1 MSKPK
6 YTYVSYDYTFLY
18 NHNDSW
24 GFFPTA
30 VKVAAKTIG
39 FDLVEAQPM
48 AEPSG
53 QFFYMDYIPINDSE
67 ATTATT
73 ATYKSR
79 QSGSTN
85 LNAWYDIYQFE
96 KIKKERQ
103 QNYFK
108 RMNFFKNLRQRRNGK
123 KV

>member
-6 YTYVSYDYTFLY
+6 YTYVSYNYSFLY
-18 NHNDSW
+18 DKNES
-24 GFFPTA
+24 FPKF
-30 VKVAAKTIG
+30 VQIAAKTIG

-53 QFFYMDYIPINDSE
+53 QLFYMDYFPIDDSQATA
-67 ATTATT
+67 ATTATH
-73 ATYKSR
+73 KSR

-85 LNAWYDIYQFE
+85 LNVWYDIYQFE
-96 KIKKERQ
+96 KIRKERR

-108 RMNFFKNLRQRRNGK
+108 RSNFFKNLRQRKNGK

>member
-18 NHNDSW
+18 NQNDGW
-24 GFFPTA
+24 GFLPTA
-30 VKVAAKTIG
+30 IKVAAKTIG
-39 FDLVEAQPM
+39 FDIVEATPP
-48 AEPSG
+48 EPPVG
-53 QFFYMDYIPINDSE
+53 QFFYMDYIPIDDSE
-67 ATTATT
+67 STTATT

>member
-6 YTYVSYDYTFLY
+6 YTYVSYNYNFLY
-18 NHNDSW
+18 DKNES
-24 GFFPTA
+24 FPKF
-30 VKVAAKTIG
+30 VQIAAKTIG
-39 FDLVEAQPM
+39 FDLEVERPM
-48 AEPSG
+48 AEPIG
-53 QFFYMDYIPINDSE
+53 QLFYMDYIPTDYE
-67 ATTATT
+67 TETATT
-73 ATYKSR
+73 ATYKTR

-96 KIKKERQ
+96 KIRKERQ

-108 RMNFFKNLRQRRNGK
+108 RRNFFKNLRQRRNGK